1 MIGLRGEAILVGLGA
16 VGGAIISAFGGCD
29 AVMQALILFM
39 ALDYT
44 TGFIVAAV
52 FNKSK
57 KSINGA
63 LESSSGFKG
72 IIKKGMMLLIVLIGH
87 QLDVLIGTEF
97 VRYAVIIAF
106 SINEIISI
114 LENAELMGVPIHKLS
129 VLKKALGILGEKG
142 DVEDA
147 TKKDIH

>member
-1 MIGLRGEAILVGLGA
+1 MVLRLEAILVIMGALGA
-16 VGGAIISAFGGCD
+16 AIISAFGGCD
-29 AVMQALILFM
+29 AVMQALLLFM
-39 ALDYT
+39 ALDYV
-44 TGFIVAAV
+44 TGIIVAAV

-57 KSINGA
+57 KSSNGA

-72 IIKKGMMLLIVLIGH
+72 LIKKGMMLLIVLVGH

-106 SINEIISI
+106 IINELISI
-114 LENAELMGVPIHKLS
+114 LENAELMGVPVHKLG

-142 DVEDA
+142 DVDDA
-147 TKKDIH
+147 EKKDIH